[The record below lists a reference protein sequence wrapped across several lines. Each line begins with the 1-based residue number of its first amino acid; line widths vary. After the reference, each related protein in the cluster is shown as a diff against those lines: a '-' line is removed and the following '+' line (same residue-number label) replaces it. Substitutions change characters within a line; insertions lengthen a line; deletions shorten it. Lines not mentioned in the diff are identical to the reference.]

1 MSKIYQNPARLFS
14 LNFYFQIQMNGPFDI
29 FAPLQTHE
37 TPKMRK
43 TFFISTKFAEIGP
56 ELKLQYLWALQF
68 FS

>member
-1 MSKIYQNPARLFS
+1 MSKIYQNQARLFS

-43 TFFISTKFAEIGP
+43 TFFISTKLNLG
-56 ELKLQYLWALQF
+56 
-68 FS
+68 